1 MLNEK
6 LSFTNHIKVK
16 IQKTGIG
23 INVIKTLNNIGSFHV
38 KMTNF

>member
-23 INVIKTLNNIGSFHV
+23 IVIKTLNNIGSFHV